1 MEDLEASEG
10 NVFLID
16 MGTPVQMRWIA
27 VVKINKEK
35 EVQHVCPALKI
46 SITLTL
52 SIGWFQ
58 KMKLKC
64 LVITSNTPF
73 TPTKHV

>member
-1 MEDLEASEG
+1 
-10 NVFLID
+10 
-16 MGTPVQMRWIA
+16 MGTPVQMKWIA

-35 EVQHVCPALKI
+35 EVQHVCPDLKI
-46 SITLTL
+46 SITLRL

-64 LVITSNTPF
+64 LKVKNNHRSKFSNLNNW
-73 TPTKHV
+73 KEEA